1 VDERQMMSAKS
12 ILADFMSGL
21 DLNILIML
29 YELASRSLDE
39 AIKKA
44 KIIKIG
50 QRNASG
56 VVQYNAKMAQLE
68 QKNRVLQ

>member
-1 VDERQMMSAKS
+1 MMSAKS

>member
-1 VDERQMMSAKS
+1 MSAKS